1 MPKRKILYLTPYIY
15 YPKIKSFSRNKTG
28 FGMVAWEIAKQFAAR
43 GDEVY
48 ILTSTLSNSCTIEN
62 VNIIGLSIVDLFKN
76 AKYSKL
82 LIYLFLLN
90 KSGGNGRAK
99 LALFKNL
106 LVEGYVSKVIK
117 KIDPD
122 IIHIHDLGTSSLS
135 FIDSVAKLG
144 KSMIIT
150 LHGINSLDE
159 NIPISSY
166 EREFEQKILNFLSQK
181 NNVYITYISSGIKN
195 IIENNFNINIKYKD
209 HFLLVPN
216 GVNCNKFALNI
227 DREEIKKKYRLPINK
242 KILLNVN
249 SLGKRKN
256 QIFILKTLNNM
267 NSEIKNNIIL
277 YLIGEGSER
286 NNLENYIHSHK
297 LEENVK
303 LLGFKEGKELVE
315 YYNIADLSIITS
327 TSEGF
332 GLSMVEAFAAGIP
345 VLTFS
350 DLEAVKDLYNPDCM
364 LLVKNRNVKEF
375 GEAIKKAVD
384 MNWNKS
390 IIREHAKL
398 FSWESAIDKYNSV
411 YKLCGNAKQEEE
423 NSWEI
428 KLKDLKW

>member
-1 MPKRKILYLTPYIY
+1 MTPRRILFFMPYIY

-28 FGMVAWEIAKQFAAR
+28 FGMVTWEIAKQFALR

-48 ILTSTLSNSCTIEN
+48 IFTSTLSNSCTIEG
-62 VNIIGLSIVDLFKN
+62 VNIIGLSIGDLFKN
-76 AKYSKL
+76 AIYSKMP
-82 LIYLFLLN
+82 IYLFLLN
-90 KSGGNGRAK
+90 KSSKKGRAK

-106 LVEGYVSKVIK
+106 LIEGYLSRVIK
-117 KIDPD
+117 RINPD
-122 IIHIHDLGTSSLS
+122 IIHIHGLGLSALS
-135 FIDSVAKLG
+135 FINPVAKLE
-144 KSMIIT
+144 KSIIIT

-159 NIPISSY
+159 NILISSY
-166 EREFEQKILNFLSQK
+166 EREFEQKILKFLSQK

-195 IIENNFNINIKYKD
+195 IIENNFNIKKKD

-227 DREEIKKKYRLPINK
+227 DRKEIKKKYRLPINK
-242 KILLNVN
+242 RILLNVN

-267 NSEIKNNIIL
+267 NLEVKNNVIL
-277 YLIGEGSER
+277 YLIGEGPER
-286 NNLENYIHSHK
+286 ENLENYIQSHK

-315 YYNIADLSIITS
+315 YYNIADLSVITS

-332 GLSMVEAFAAGIP
+332 GLPMIESFAAGVP

-350 DLEAVKDLYNPDCM
+350 DLEAVKDLYNPNCM
-364 LLVKNRNVKEF
+364 MLVKNRNVNEF
-375 GEAIKKAVD
+375 GEAIRKALN

-390 IIREHAKL
+390 IIREHAKS
-398 FSWESAIDKYNSV
+398 FSWESAIDKYDSV
-411 YKLCGNAKQEEE
+411 YKICENAEK
-423 NSWEI
+423 EI
-428 KLKDLKW
+428 PWQITLKDLKW

>member
-1 MPKRKILYLTPYIY
+1 MKKILYLTNYIY

-28 FGMVAWEIAKQFAAR
+28 FGMVTWEIAKQFTAR
-43 GDEVY
+43 GDEIY
-48 ILTSTLSNSCTIEN
+48 ILTSTLSNSCTIEG
-62 VNIIGLSIVDLFKN
+62 VNIIGLSIGDLFKN
-76 AKYSKL
+76 AKYCKL
-82 LIYLFLLN
+82 PIYLFLLN
-90 KSGGNGRAK
+90 KSSGKGRAK

-106 LVEGYVSKVIK
+106 LIEGYVSKVIK

-122 IIHIHDLGTSSLS
+122 IIHIHDLGLSSLS
-135 FIDSVAKLG
+135 FINSVAKLG
-144 KSMIIT
+144 KSMVIT

-166 EREFEQKILNFLSQK
+166 EREFEQKILKFLSQK

-195 IIENNFNINIKYKD
+195 IIENNFNINIKQKD
-209 HFLLVPN
+209 HFFLIPN

-227 DREEIKKKYRLPINK
+227 DRKEIKKKYRLPINK

-256 QIFILKTLNNM
+256 QIFILKILNNM
-267 NSEIKNNIIL
+267 NLEVKNNIIL

-286 NNLENYIHSHK
+286 ENLEKYIHSHK
-297 LEENVK
+297 LEENVR

-315 YYNIADLSIITS
+315 YYNMADLSVITS

-332 GLSMVEAFAAGIP
+332 GLPMIESFAAGVP

-350 DLEAVKDLYNPDCM
+350 DLEAVKDLYNPNCM
-364 LLVKNRNVKEF
+364 MLVKNRNVKEF
-375 GEAIKKAVD
+375 GETIKKALG
-384 MNWNKS
+384 MNWSKS

-398 FSWESAIDKYNSV
+398 FSWELAIDKYNSV
-411 YKLCGNAKQEEE
+411 YKLCENAEQEKE
-423 NSWEI
+423 NSWQI
-428 KLKDLKW
+428 TLKDLKW

>member
-1 MPKRKILYLTPYIY
+1 MASRRILYLTSYIY
-15 YPKIKSFSRNKTG
+15 YPKIESFSRNKTG
-28 FGMVAWEIAKQFAAR
+28 FGMVAWEIAKQFATR

-48 ILTSTLSNSCTIEN
+48 ILTSTLCNSCTVEG
-62 VNIIGLSIVDLFKN
+62 VNIIGLSVGDLFKN
-76 AKYSKL
+76 AMYSKL
-82 LIYLFLLN
+82 PIYLFLLN
-90 KSGGNGRAK
+90 KSGGKGRAK

-106 LVEGYVSKVIK
+106 MIEGYVSKVIK

-122 IIHIHDLGTSSLS
+122 IIHIHDLGPSSLS

-159 NIPISSY
+159 NIPISAY
-166 EREFEQKILNFLSQK
+166 EREYEQKILKFLSQK

-195 IIENNFNINIKYKD
+195 IIEDNFNIKQKG

-227 DREEIKKKYRLPINK
+227 DRKEIKKKYRLPINK

-267 NSEIKNNIIL
+267 NLEIKNNIVL

-286 NNLENYIHSHK
+286 ENLENYVHSHK

-303 LLGFKEGKELVE
+303 LLGFKEGKELIE
-315 YYNIADLSIITS
+315 YCNLADLSVITS

-332 GLSMVEAFAAGIP
+332 GLPMIESFAAGVP

-350 DLEAVKDLYNPDCM
+350 DLEAARDLYNENCM
-364 LLVKNRNVKEF
+364 ILVKNRDINEF
-375 GEAIKKAVD
+375 VEAIKKALN
-384 MNWNKS
+384 MNWNRS
-390 IIREHAKL
+390 IIREHAKS

-411 YKLCGNAKQEEE
+411 YKLCENAKQGQEKV
-423 NSWEI
+423 NSWQI